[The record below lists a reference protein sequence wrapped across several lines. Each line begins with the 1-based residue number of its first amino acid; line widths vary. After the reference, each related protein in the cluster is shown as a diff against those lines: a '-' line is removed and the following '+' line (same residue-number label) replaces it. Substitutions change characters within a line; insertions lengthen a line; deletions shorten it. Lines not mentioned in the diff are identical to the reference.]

1 MKPQIY
7 HVHAR
12 PMPSAGQS
20 NRRAARR
27 YPTSQKAIIMREE
40 KQLCHGEIIDMS
52 SGGAQ
57 IKVVRQQMVPD
68 EVNVLILGETYM
80 KDIPVSV
87 QWRSDGR
94 LGVMFLSHGKVY

>member
-12 PMPSAGQS
+12 PLAAPAQA
-20 NRRAARR
+20 NRRAAKRF
-27 YPTSQKAIIMREE
+27 PTSQRAWIMRDA
-40 KQLCHGEIIDMS
+40 QQICTGEIVDMS

-57 IKVVRQQMVPD
+57 IKVVREDAIPD
-68 EVNVLILGETYM
+68 DVNVLILGETYM

-87 QWRSDGR
+87 QWRGNGR
-94 LGVMFLSHGKVY
+94 LGVRFLSHGVVY